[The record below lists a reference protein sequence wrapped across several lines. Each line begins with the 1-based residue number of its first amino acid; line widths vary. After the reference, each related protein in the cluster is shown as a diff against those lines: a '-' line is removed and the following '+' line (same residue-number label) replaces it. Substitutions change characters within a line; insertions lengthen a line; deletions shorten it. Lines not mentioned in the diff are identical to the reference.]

1 MSSDHSWPPLT
12 AEPTHEQL
20 LAMTTRGE
28 ELLSM
33 GIKTTVSEQEY
44 GLIQVLVTIPDPKLD
59 YLVEE
64 ATVIGY
70 HLANALDLFD
80 EPHEPE
86 GSGPLPDID
95 ITG

>member
-1 MSSDHSWPPLT
+1 MV
-12 AEPTHEQL
+12 
-20 LAMTTRGE
+20 TRGE
-28 ELLSM
+28 ELLAL
-33 GIKTTVSEQEY
+33 GIKTTVSPQDY
-44 GLIQVLVTIPDPKLD
+44 GLVQVLVTLPDPNLY

-64 ATVIGY
+64 ATIIGY
-70 HLANALDLFD
+70 HLARALDLFD